1 MKPKIIVWIYLAL
14 VYVLLN
20 NVLQAIVVIQ
30 NGVFTLLSP
39 ALSVIIIVVT
49 CVAIIGLVKM
59 MPWSRIVACIVIGI
73 QASGTLVTGM
83 QYFIENSE
91 GISLENI
98 LMSSIII
105 EFLLLFLAF
114 RIYTSKPLK
123 DYLGP

>member
-39 ALSVIIIVVT
+39 ALSLIIIVVT
-49 CVAIIGLVKM
+49 CVAIIGLVKKM
-59 MPWSRIVACIVIGI
+59 QWSRIVACIVIGI
-73 QASGTLVTGM
+73 QASGTLVTGIH
-83 QYFIENSE
+83 YFIENSE
-91 GISLENI
+91 GINLENI

-123 DYLGP
+123 GYLGP